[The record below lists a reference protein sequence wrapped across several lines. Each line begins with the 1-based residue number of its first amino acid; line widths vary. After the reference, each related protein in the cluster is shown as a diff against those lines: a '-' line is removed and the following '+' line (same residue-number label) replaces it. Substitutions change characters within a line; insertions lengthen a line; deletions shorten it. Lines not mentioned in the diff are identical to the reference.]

1 MVKANG
7 SKEKTNY
14 LVIAFL
20 FIIMILSAMGD
31 NLRGVFI
38 PSFKS
43 DFLVQDTHMGI
54 MLVAGSIGY
63 IIFAYL
69 GGMICE
75 TLGHKRLISIGVAL
89 MVISLFTLYLSP
101 NFVVLMIGMF
111 LINAGWAFIGV
122 SINTVIPIIALSFQA
137 IIMNLVHFSFGVGAT
152 ITQRTAGLLL
162 SKGVEWRT
170 MYLCIS
176 ILFFIVFLAFI
187 PVKIPFIEKSK
198 EDKKID
204 YKSIFKNKLVYFY
217 MISLGFYV
225 GAEIGTGNW
234 FVNYMKETYAYSENQ
249 GTYYTT
255 LFFGTFAL
263 GRLLGGF
270 IAEKLGTV
278 KTVLISSVLAFLFY
292 FSGLV
297 IGQNGLALVGVSG
310 LFFSVVFPT
319 LILSTNEVFKKNT
332 TYIIG
337 IFTTASSAISMVIN
351 FVIGWLNDLVGVPM
365 AYYTIP
371 VCLFFNMI
379 FVYLIYKNSK
389 TQKYNIESA

>member
-122 SINTVIPIIALSFQA
+122 SINTVIPIIAVSFQA
-137 IIMNLVHFSFGVGAT
+137 IIMNLVHFCFGVGAT

-176 ILFFIVFLAFI
+176 ILFFIVLLAFI

-389 TQKYNIESA
+389 TQKYNIGSA